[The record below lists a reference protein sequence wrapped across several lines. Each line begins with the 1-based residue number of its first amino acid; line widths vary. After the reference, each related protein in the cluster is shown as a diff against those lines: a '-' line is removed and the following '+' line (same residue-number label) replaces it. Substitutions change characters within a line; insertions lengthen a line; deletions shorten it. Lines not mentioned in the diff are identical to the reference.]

1 MGLNQDLHLQSN
13 PLLHKFISMKT
24 LYLKLLVLTFLI
36 PIFSFAQ
43 PSQVK
48 NIVVSGKV
56 LDELSNQPLEYAT
69 IILQNSKKVDQIT
82 GGITNEKGEYSVEVP
97 QGIYHVRIEF
107 ISFKSFEIKNKVFT
121 ENTNLGVT
129 KLAEDVAMLAGVEV
143 RAERTSVEI
152 KLDKKVYNVGQ
163 DLMVKGGTISDVL
176 DNVPSVSVDIEGNVS
191 LRGNENV
198 RILIDGRP
206 SGLAA
211 LNIAEALKLLPADS
225 IEKVEVI
232 TNPSARYDAEGG
244 GGIINIVL
252 KKGKNQGI
260 NGVIIANTGI
270 PDNHGISANFNY
282 KTEKVN
288 LFTTTGYNYRNNPGR
303 GLMDSRFK
311 NPDGSTR
318 NFIDERRENDRINS
332 GFNTNFGMDWYINDK
347 TTWTNSVSYS
357 KSDGE
362 NDARVLFYNYDA
374 NRVFDFIRSRQSIE
388 ENDRENIEFASNY
401 LRKFERDGHQLM
413 VDFSHSRNNREE
425 NGFIT
430 DFILQSSDAPVI
442 ETILNE
448 QKSNRTLLQVDYVLP
463 FAESSQL
470 EFGYKAEYLES
481 KSDFEVESEDF
492 GNNSF
497 FNNLFEYNEKVN
509 ALYAQYGFKHNK
521 FSYLFGT
528 RWEDSNIDVNFLRTN
543 EFNKKRYN
551 NFFPSVF
558 ISYELPKESS
568 MSFSYSKRI
577 SRPRG
582 RWLNPFN
589 GIASNINIFQGN
601 PDLDPAMTDAFDI
614 GYLKRWS
621 KLTFNTSMYL
631 NRTTDVFQ
639 FVRRESGEFVE
650 NVPVIIASPIN
661 LATEYRF
668 GYEFTLNYS
677 PYRWWRLNGNFN
689 FFRNET
695 QGDFTFI
702 PFNETEPVT
711 QNFDNVAYSWFARL
725 TSKVTLP
732 GKVDWQTNGTYNAPQ
747 TNAQGRSLGVASM
760 NLAFSKDIMKDKA
773 TIAFNISDVF
783 NSRKRIFETNL
794 PNVDSYNE
802 MQWRVRAFTLSFTYR
817 FNRPKNDKNQQRRR
831 ENGDDGGDFMG

>member
-1 MGLNQDLHLQSN
+1 M
-13 PLLHKFISMKT
+13 
-24 LYLKLLVLTFLI
+24 LYLKLFLI
-36 PIFSFAQ
+36 AFLLPFLSLGQ
-43 PSQVK
+43 TTPSK
-48 NIVVSGKV
+48 NITISGKV

-69 IILQNSKKVDQIT
+69 ITLQNTNNKNQVT
-82 GGITNEKGEYSVEVP
+82 GGITNSKGEYSVEIP
-97 QGIYHVRIEF
+97 KGTYDIRIEF
-107 ISFKSFEIKNKVFT
+107 ISFKNHEIKNKTFT
-121 ENTNLGVT
+121 ENTNLGT
-129 KLAEDVAMLAGVEV
+129 IKLAEDVAMLAGVEV

-163 DLMVKGGTISDVL
+163 DLMVKGGTVSDVL
-176 DNVPSVSVDIEGNVS
+176 DNVPSVSVDVEGNVS

-211 LNIAEALKLLPADS
+211 LNIAEALKLLPADA
-225 IEKVEVI
+225 IDKVEVI

-260 NGVIIANTGI
+260 NGVIIVNTGI

-282 KTEKVN
+282 KTEKIN
-288 LFTTTGYNYRNNPGR
+288 FFTTTGYNYRNNPGR
-303 GLMDSRFK
+303 GLMNSKFK

-318 NFIDERRENDRINS
+318 NFIDERRETDRIND
-332 GFNTNFGMDWYINDK
+332 GFNTNLGMDLYINEK

-357 KSDGE
+357 NSTGE
-362 NDARVLFYNYDA
+362 NDERVLFYNYDE
-374 NRVFDFIRSRQSIE
+374 NRVFDFTRSRRSKE
-388 ENDRENIEFASNY
+388 GNDRENIEFASNY
-401 LRKFERDGHQLM
+401 LKKFERDGHRLM
-413 VDFSHSRNNREE
+413 IDFSHSRNTRNE
-425 NGFIT
+425 NGYIN
-430 DFILQSSDAPVI
+430 DFIVDSNDAPVVEEI
-442 ETILNE
+442 INE
-448 QKSNRTLLQVDYVLP
+448 QKSNRTLLQMDYVLP
-463 FAESSQL
+463 FAKSSQL

-481 KSDFEVESEDF
+481 ESAYAVESDVF
-492 GNNSF
+492 GNNAF
-497 FNNLFEYNEKVN
+497 FNNFFVYNEKVN

-521 FSYLFGT
+521 FSYLFGS
-528 RWEDSNIDVNFLRTN
+528 RWEDSNIDVNFLETDQ
-543 EFNKKRYN
+543 FNKKRYN

-568 MSFSYSKRI
+568 MSLSYSKRI

-601 PDLDPAMTDAFDI
+601 PDLDPSKTDAIDI

-650 NVPVIIASPIN
+650 DTPVIIASPIN

-668 GYEFTLNYS
+668 GYEFTLNYT
-677 PYRWWRLNGNFN
+677 PYKWWRLNGNFN

-695 QGDFTFI
+695 QGEFI
-702 PFNETEPVT
+702 YTPFDSTEEVI
-711 QNFDNVAYSWFARL
+711 QNFDNIAYSWFARL
-725 TSKVTLP
+725 TSKITLP
-732 GKVDWQTNGTYNAPQ
+732 GKIDWQTNATYNAPQ
-747 TNAQGRSLGVASM
+747 KNAQGTSLGVASM
-760 NLAFSKDIMKDKA
+760 NLAFSKDIMKEKA

-817 FNRPKNDKNQQRRR
+817 FNRPKNDKNQQRKR
-831 ENGDDGGDFMG
+831 ESGEDGGDFMG